1 MHFLRT
7 HHTNE
12 ANKAIV
18 VFTDERD
25 PACGNMSHVYDVQIY
40 SHPVRMEAHEDA
52 PTLVQSHK
60 LTFQHGPIKKVGVN
74 GLTNEVFLAILI
86 DRTEGAQEGTHKND
100 FNARALEH
108 LRAALAEFE
117 ARTKER
123 TARAVEGTHAL

>member
-1 MHFLRT
+1 MRILNS

-18 VFTDERD
+18 VHVDDRD
-25 PACGNMSHVYDVQIY
+25 PKCGNMSHEYDVQVY
-40 SHPVRMEAHEDA
+40 SHPVYMEDPASA
-52 PTLVQSHK
+52 PALVVSHK
-60 LTFQHGPIKKVGVN
+60 LVFQHGPIKEVGTN
-74 GLTNEVFLAILI
+74 GITNEVLLAILI
-86 DRTEGAQEGTHKND
+86 DRTEGAQEGTHAND

-108 LRAALAEFE
+108 MRAAFAEFE